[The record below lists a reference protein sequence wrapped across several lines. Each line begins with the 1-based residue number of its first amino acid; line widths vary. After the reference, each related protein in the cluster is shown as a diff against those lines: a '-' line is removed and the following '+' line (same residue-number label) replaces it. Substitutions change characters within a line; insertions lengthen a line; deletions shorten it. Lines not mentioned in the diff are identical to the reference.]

1 VKLFSRDGDGS
12 AAEDAERNRD
22 HAIMLQE
29 NGQSNPDVDPDF
41 VQRMTE
47 TDLSDGTA
55 QQLSNLMSR
64 DWLLSMLTDAEVHEA
79 RWLART
85 MIDELEAMHPP
96 ADSIWQGKYRQY
108 AFNDKKEMLE
118 PLNESQKLEIFEFVQ
133 AFITRV
139 ARSREGFQQEIF
151 KKQIKK
157 SEREDLDRDDDGGG
171 WT

>member
-1 VKLFSRDGDGS
+1 
-12 AAEDAERNRD
+12 
-22 HAIMLQE
+22 
-29 NGQSNPDVDPDF
+29 
-41 VQRMTE
+41 
-47 TDLSDGTA
+47 
-55 QQLSNLMSR
+55 MSR

-96 ADSIWQGKYRQY
+96 EDSIWQGKYRQY